1 MSTKNKKRKS
11 QKVAKESKPEF
22 VKTKPI
28 HGLAVDSHDQ
38 PANDATSIPSLSADV
53 PLDRKSTSKVK
64 DKSTKQP
71 ADDSKNDINPG
82 STLEDDVKWC
92 IAQLEMAVVS
102 KSVTKKQKE
111 ESIKYIKLL
120 QSSRTPVP
128 RKRQIMRQ
136 NFGDYKQKMRERPL
150 PPLPDRDIALKVA
163 DSKLLDS
170 AGKFHRKSTK
180 FSCVNDDQGAIGSGL
195 AEHHTDSHTLRD
207 LCKELESTPF
217 TFNFSID

>member
-11 QKVAKESKPEF
+11 QKIVKESKPESI
-22 VKTKPI
+22 KTKPI
-28 HGLAVDSHDQ
+28 RDLAVDSHDL
-38 PANDATSIPSLSADV
+38 PTNDAISIPPLSAV
-53 PLDRKSTSKVK
+53 SLDHKSTSKTK

-71 ADDSKNDINPG
+71 TKDSNDINPC
-82 STLEDDVKWC
+82 STIEDDIKWC

-111 ESIKYIKLL
+111 ENVKYIKLL

-136 NFGDYKQKMRERPL
+136 NFGDYKQKMKERPL
-150 PPLPDRDIALKVA
+150 VDSDIALKVA
-163 DSKLLDS
+163 DSELMAS

-180 FSCVNDDQGAIGSGL
+180 FSCVSDEQGAIGSGS
-195 AEHHTDSHTLRD
+195 EHHADSHTLRD